1 MRSTS
6 PGVERQSVFFWLAG
20 SLWLPPCGA
29 AIKSNDSER
38 KKRRLPAGLDV
49 NKNQPKPKSVSD
61 LGGVSFDVH
70 AKPYRAH
77 RHA

>member
-1 MRSTS
+1 
-6 PGVERQSVFFWLAG
+6 
-20 SLWLPPCGA
+20 LPPCGA

-38 KKRRLPAGLDV
+38 KKRRLPAGLDL